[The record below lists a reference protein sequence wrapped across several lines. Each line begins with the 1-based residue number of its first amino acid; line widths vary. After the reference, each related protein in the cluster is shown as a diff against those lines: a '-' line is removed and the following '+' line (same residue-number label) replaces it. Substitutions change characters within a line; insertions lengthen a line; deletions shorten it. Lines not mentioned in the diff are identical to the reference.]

1 MKNIYKQCILVASST
16 IITTILVIVFI
27 SKIKDNNY
35 ITSIMTSNNS
45 KIEAIAVLNNKEQKV
60 QGTVKFIEQN
70 KQVKIE
76 VNLKGLTP
84 GLHGFHIHETGNLLD
99 KCSSCKAHFN
109 PYNKNHGGPNSK
121 ERHVGD
127 LGNIV
132 ANSKGVVN
140 QVLYDSL
147 IKLRGTKCNIIGRS
161 VVIHQDEDNLG
172 VPGDPESL
180 KTGRAGSRVGCA
192 VIGYTNAYYF

>member
-1 MKNIYKQCILVASST
+1 MKNIYKYCIILIINILLISLLILVC
-16 IITTILVIVFI
+16 IP
-27 SKIKDNNY
+27 KIKDNDYNN
-35 ITSIMTSNNS
+35 IMLSNTS

-99 KCSSCKAHFN
+99 KCGSCKAHFN

-172 VPGDPESL
+172 IPGDPESL
-180 KTGRAGSRVGCA
+180 KTGRAGSRIGCA
-192 VIGYTNAYYF
+192 VIGYANAHYF